1 MVDDK
6 GHGQAVMEQF
16 ALLQQDVVLH
26 AAALRNL
33 VDDLQ
38 RIKLE
43 RNVDLLSCFSGDD
56 KA

>member
-1 MVDDK
+1 MQSK
-6 GHGQAVMEQF
+6 RAF
-16 ALLQQDVVLH
+16 ALLQMDVVLH
-26 AAALRNL
+26 AAALENL

-43 RNVDLLSCFSGDD
+43 RNVDLLSCFSGED